1 MNNISKNNLQNT
13 ESYNNN
19 FQDNYHT
26 VVFKY
31 INLINEYLK
40 HCNDNIFIQN
50 PVYKKNVIL
59 KGIQNIKHIFNM
71 LFLYTKN
78 LNMTFYNCQKSYVYY
93 IEFISQ
99 IGEDAH
105 SYLQLNSK
113 DACLFALKKTIFDI
127 NSDIKK
133 DFILD
138 TKNNEYLK
146 IINIFINTYN
156 SCLFN
161 IIEVCEVNDILNLYC
176 LDLSKIF
183 QKLSKLYNNSSE
195 FEKLYL
201 FYNYTLFEKN
211 IYNNYIE
218 NLECFIKKLK
228 KKSFNKNE
236 NINLELIKLISN

>member
-31 INLINEYLK
+31 INLVNEYLK

-50 PVYKKNVIL
+50 PIYKKNVIC
-59 KGIQNIKHIFNM
+59 KGLQSIKHIFNI

-99 IGEDAH
+99 IGDESH

-113 DACLFALKKTIFDI
+113 DASLFAFKKTIFDI
-127 NSDIKK
+127 NSDVKK
-133 DFILD
+133 DFNLEQ
-138 TKNNEYLK
+138 KHNEYLK
-146 IINIFINTYN
+146 IIDIFINSYN
-156 SCLFN
+156 TCLLN
-161 IIEVCEVNDILNLYC
+161 IIDNYEITDLLNHYC
-176 LDLSKIF
+176 IDLSKIF
-183 QKLSKLYNNSSE
+183 QKLSKLYNDSSE

-201 FYNYTLFEKN
+201 FYKYCLIEKN
-211 IYNNYIE
+211 INNIYIE
-218 NLECFIKKLK
+218 TLDSFIKKLK

-236 NINLELIKLISN
+236 NLNLELIKLISN